1 MKSSTSFPPE
11 LTRRRLVAAAAVGT
25 VAGLVPGS
33 VASGAPEPIPELPLR
48 IAVAQEKG
56 KAVVT
61 EAWLDRQVAEARRLM
76 EPHGVLVARWQRATL
91 AEEHARLETAD
102 DRDAL
107 HAFIEPRVINVL
119 VVATLRDIDDPKRYR
134 MGVRWRLRRDLRKDY
149 VIVSARAIPT
159 VLCHELGHYF
169 GNGHSGV
176 VNNIMSYR
184 RDDPDKVAFDR
195 HQGAKMRAVAR
206 RLLRTKKIASLE
218 ALRQERHAAGHGA

>member
-1 MKSSTSFPPE
+1 M
-11 LTRRRLVAAAAVGT
+11 
-25 VAGLVPGS
+25 
-33 VASGAPEPIPELPLR
+33 
-48 IAVAQEKG
+48 Q
-56 KAVVT
+56 
-61 EAWLDRQVAEARRLM
+61 
-76 EPHGVLVARWQRATL
+76 PHGVLVARWARATL
-91 AEEHARLETAD
+91 GKEHARLETAD

-107 HAFIEPRVINVL
+107 HVFIEPRVINVFI
-119 VVATLRDIDDPKRYR
+119 VASLRDIDDQERYR

-149 VIVSARAIPT
+149 VIVSARAIQT

-206 RLLRTKKIASLE
+206 RLLRTKKVASLE
-218 ALRQERHAAGHGA
+218 ALRAEQSASGDES